1 MNPTKKNAGYGR
13 WLFLQVTVFVFL
25 CLLLAPK
32 VRCEFTEAGLRWLF
46 MLVFSFSVA
55 FCLTPVFAAIAR
67 KFNIMDMPDAR
78 KAHSEATPLLGGGA
92 VFLALIGAVAL
103 NGIWA
108 PGISRILAG
117 SAILFIVGAADD
129 IREVRVRYKMAAQF
143 LAAVFVMSGGIVLR
157 VLPDCYGIFS
167 IMGNWVLTMT
177 WIIGITNAMNFFDG
191 MDGLAAG
198 LGAMIAFFLGVIAL
212 QTDQPFLGWISV
224 AVMGSCLGFLPHN
237 LKARGRASIFL
248 GDGGSTV
255 IGFVLACIAV
265 YGKWAEHNA
274 VVALVS
280 PLLIFWVL
288 VFDMVYI
295 TVDRIYA
302 GKVATVREWLEY
314 VGRDHLHHRLAD
326 VIGSKKKSVVF
337 IYMMTACMGISALVL
352 RNASPGD
359 ALLLVLQ
366 AVILVGLISV
376 LERYGRQ
383 ETRDKKQ
390 ETRDRKQET
399 RNKRQETG

>member
-1 MNPTKKNAGYGR
+1 MNGIKAGTGYSPGR
-13 WLFLQVTVFVFL
+13 WLFLQLPVFVFL
-25 CLLLAPK
+25 CLLLAPA
-32 VRCEFTEAGLRWLF
+32 VRREFTEAGLRWLF
-46 MLVFSFSVA
+46 ILIFSFSAA

-78 KAHSEATPLLGGGA
+78 KVHGEPTPLLGGGA
-92 VFLALIGAVAL
+92 VFLAMIAALAL
-103 NGIWA
+103 NWIWS
-108 PGISRILAG
+108 PDICRILAG
-117 SAILFIVGAADD
+117 AAILFIVGAADD
-129 IREVRVRYKMAAQF
+129 IREVRIRYKMAAQF
-143 LAAVFVMSGGIVLR
+143 FAAVFVMSGGIVLR
-157 VLPDCYGIFS
+157 VLPDVYGPFS
-167 IMGNWVLTMT
+167 IAGNWVLTII

-198 LGAMIAFFLGVIAL
+198 LGAMIAFFLGIIAL
-212 QTDQPFLGWISV
+212 QTNQVFLGWISA

-237 LKARGRASIFL
+237 LKAKGRASIFL
-248 GDGGSTV
+248 GDGGSTA
-255 IGFVLACIAV
+255 IGFVLACVAV
-265 YGKWAEHNA
+265 FGKWAEHNA

-288 VFDMVYI
+288 IFDMVYI

-302 GKVATVREWLEY
+302 GRVSTVREWLEY

-352 RNASPGD
+352 RDTSPVD

-383 ETRDKKQ
+383 ETRA
-390 ETRDRKQET
+390 E
-399 RNKRQETG
+399 